1 MSNYWDV
8 RCLDCK
14 SDLGIDNAN
23 HAVDLMRLIIMHAK
37 AIAALAPF
45 LKETDRIGYNIDF
58 SFGSG
63 CRIQV
68 AWFVVHAAHHLVPV
82 DEYGTLDGECGVRV
96 ACSVC
101 GKDDHC
107 RLAQGHTGDHAGSPI

>member
-1 MSNYWDV
+1 
-8 RCLDCK
+8 
-14 SDLGIDNAN
+14 
-23 HAVDLMRLIIMHAK
+23 
-37 AIAALAPF
+37 
-45 LKETDRIGYNIDF
+45 
-58 SFGSG
+58 
-63 CRIQV
+63 
-68 AWFVVHAAHHLVPV
+68 VHAAHHLVPV